1 MVRRNGKK
9 KRRITRQAGI
19 KVLNILE
26 SYTYASILSQGLL
39 GSSPFGVLTGKGDIE
54 SYSATDRAYLS
65 SGMAA
70 SVTGLRPGAQVISLM
85 DIIEKPGDSLAVM
98 TGNARNN
105 LLSMAF
111 QSFTFGFGFRI
122 AKNLLRRPIQNV
134 NKNIM
139 APLFGRGRQGVAL

>member
-1 MVRRNGKK
+1 MARRTRGK
-9 KRRITRQAGI
+9 KRRVSRQAGI

-26 SYTYASILSQGLL
+26 SYTYASIMSRGLMG
-39 GSSPFGVLTGKGDIE
+39 GSPLAVLTGKGDIE
-54 SYSATDRAYLS
+54 SYNETDRNFLA
-65 SGMAA
+65 SGYPG
-70 SVTGLRPGAQVISLM
+70 VGLRPGAQVVSLM
-85 DIIEKPGDSLAVM
+85 DIIEKPGDSLAVI

-122 AKNLLRRPIQNV
+122 AKNLLRRPIANV

-139 APLFGRGRQGVAL
+139 KPIFGKGSQGVAL